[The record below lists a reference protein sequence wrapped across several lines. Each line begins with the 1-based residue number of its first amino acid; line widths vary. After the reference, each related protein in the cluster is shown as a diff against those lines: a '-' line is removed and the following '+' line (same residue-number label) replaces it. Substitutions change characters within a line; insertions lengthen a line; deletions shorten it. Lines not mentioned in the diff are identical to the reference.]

1 MPKAKTTKP
10 ALKKPPETANRITA
24 NILKMINMQPNCS
37 ASRISN
43 VGIWDE
49 KNKTHRKSQTT
60 KGVADV
66 IACIRGRYVELEVK
80 AGRDKPSVYQL
91 QHQQEIQRAKGVY
104 EFIYSTDQFEAWF
117 TEFLKQT

>member
-43 VGIWDE
+43 VGIWDA

-117 TEFLKQT
+117 TGFLKQT